1 MLRRFKERGDTLIE
15 VLFAISVFSF
25 VVVGSLA
32 IMNQGTAASQRSLEI
47 TLVRQQIDAQ
57 AETLRFM
64 HDSYVAVYQSGI
76 AFNTSD
82 GLTTPAEEWYKMLN
96 LITATNKTSASG
108 VSDCPAKTPTGSF
121 VVDPLNV
128 RFVASA
134 DKDLPGTSFA
144 QIEYTSAGAFT
155 AANGLWIEAIR
166 SGNVTGDGGNQS
178 NVGFIDFHILACW
191 DSAGLSQPSTQGT
204 IVRLYEPRG

>member
-1 MLRRFKERGDTLIE
+1 MLRIKERGDTLIE

-64 HDSYVAVYQSGI
+64 HDSYVAVYQSGMTFDTTD
-76 AFNTSD
+76 ATTS
-82 GLTTPAEEWYKMLN
+82 PAEEWYKMLN
-96 LITATNKTSASG
+96 SIVATGKTSASG
-108 VSDCPAKTPTGSF
+108 VSDCPATTPTGSF
-121 VVDPLNV
+121 IVDPLNV

-134 DKDLPGTSFA
+134 DKALPGNTFA
-144 QIEYTSAGAFT
+144 QIFYNSDNSFNN
-155 AANGLWIEAIR
+155 ANGLWIEAVR
-166 SGNVTGDGGNQS
+166 SRTNTADGGNQA
-178 NVGFIDFHILACW
+178 NTGYIDFHILSCW
-191 DSAGLSQPSTQGT
+191 DSAGSSIPSTQGT